1 MTASPSGMSLAA
13 IDGPDFDES
22 MHAELLRYVRFGE
35 EDLRALALLHEH
47 GRDRYE
53 RIATLFYERTREH
66 EGAHAVL
73 RDEAQVERLHRSMVR
88 WLHRFFTAPRDDAYF
103 AETAKVGRVHVQVG
117 LPQRYVFAAMAV
129 LRAEFDDIVEE
140 RIPEP
145 KRAAAR
151 GALAKALHVELG
163 VMLQTYH
170 DDVIDRIRRLDR
182 MEADLRGRALVSSE
196 RRYVHAV
203 DLASFML
210 VGLDASG
217 SVRLFNREAERVTG
231 FARDEALGRS
241 FADLLFAETARPT
254 AEAIERELSGRGRGH
269 ETLRADL
276 LTRAGKIRKV
286 SLQLA
291 RVDDL
296 EPGDVALFVYAYDI
310 TDEIAMGERMRQSE
324 KLAAVGTLAAGLA
337 HEIRNPLNGAQLHV
351 TFLERSLKKAGIHQE
366 DVLEAVRVVDDEIK
380 RLSQLVNEFL
390 DFARPRPLDLRQHS
404 LRALCERTVQLVGPQ
419 ANAARATV
427 SLQLPV
433 ADVALDIDGAK
444 IEQVL
449 LNLLQNAIEAVG
461 PMGGGH
467 VVLRARRKPHE
478 LVLEVEDD
486 GPGLADPAAPIFD
499 AFFSTKPHGT
509 GLGLAIVHRIVTDHG
524 GSIAVESRQPPT
536 IFRITLPLTHNP

>member
-1 MTASPSGMSLAA
+1 MVSFDGAGGGASEA
-13 IDGPDFDES
+13 
-22 MHAELLRYVRFGE
+22 MHEEMLRYVRFGAD
-35 EDLRALALLHEH
+35 DLDALALLE
-47 GRDRYE
+47 RYGGARFD
-53 RIATLFYERTREH
+53 RIATIFYERTREH
-66 EGAHAVL
+66 DDAHAVL
-73 RDEAQVERLHRSMVR
+73 RDEAQVERLQRSMVN
-88 WLHRFFTAPRDDAYF
+88 WLRRFSTGKRDDAYF
-103 AETAKVGRVHVQVG
+103 ADTAKIGRVHVQVG
-117 LPQRYVFAAMAV
+117 LPQRFVFTAMGV
-129 LRAEFDDIVEE
+129 LRAELDAIIDEA
-140 RIPEP
+140 IPEADRP
-145 KRAAAR
+145 RVRA
-151 GALAKALHVELG
+151 ALAKALHVELG

-170 DDVIDRIRRLDR
+170 DDVIERIRRIDR
-182 MEADLRGRALVSSE
+182 MEADMRGRALASSE

-210 VGLDASG
+210 VGLDANG
-217 SVRLFNREAERVTG
+217 SIRLFNREAERITG
-231 FARDEALGRS
+231 LARDEALGRS
-241 FADLLFAETARPT
+241 FSDLFFAETARPT
-254 AEAIERELSGRGRGH
+254 IAAIERELEGRGRGH

-291 RVDDL
+291 RVTDL
-296 EPGDVALFVYAYDI
+296 EPGGVSLFVYAYDV
-310 TDEIAMGERMRQSE
+310 TDEIAMAERVRQSE

-351 TFLERSLKKAGIHQE
+351 TFLERSLKRAGVGAE

-390 DFARPRPLDLRQHS
+390 DFARPRPLDVRPHS

-419 ANAARATV
+419 ASQTHTSV

-433 ADVALDIDGAK
+433 TDLTLEIDGAK

-461 PMGGGH
+461 PIGGGH

-478 LVLEVEDD
+478 LVLEIEDD

-499 AFFSTKPHGT
+499 AFFSTKPQGT

-524 GSIAVESRQPPT
+524 GTISVDTRHPPT
-536 IFRITLPLTHNP
+536 IFRITLPLTSGA

>member
-1 MTASPSGMSLAA
+1 MVSFDGA
-13 IDGPDFDES
+13 GPDAEA
-22 MHAELLRYVRFGE
+22 MHEEMLRYVRFGPD
-35 EDLRALALLHEH
+35 DLEALQLLHRH
-47 GRDRYE
+47 GEPRFE
-53 RIATLFYERTREH
+53 RIAAIFYERTREH
-66 EGAHAVL
+66 DEAHAVL
-73 RDEAQVERLHRSMVR
+73 RDEAQVERLQRSMVG
-88 WLHRFFTAPRDDAYF
+88 WLRRFTTGKRDDAYF
-103 AETAKVGRVHVQVG
+103 ADTAKIGRVHVQVG
-117 LPQRYVFAAMAV
+117 LPQRFVFTAMGV
-129 LRAEFDDIVEE
+129 LRAELDVLIDDE
-140 RIPEP
+140 IPAGD
-145 KRAAAR
+145 RARVRA
-151 GALAKALHVELG
+151 ALAKALHVELG

-170 DDVIDRIRRLDR
+170 DDVIERIRRIDR
-182 MEADLRGRALVSSE
+182 MEADMRGRALASSE

-210 VGLDASG
+210 VGLDANG
-217 SVRLFNREAERVTG
+217 SIRLFNREAERITG
-231 FARDEALGRS
+231 LARDEALGRS
-241 FADLLFAETARPT
+241 FVDLLFAETARST
-254 AEAIERELSGRGRGH
+254 LAAIDRELEGRGRGH

-291 RVDDL
+291 RVSDL
-296 EPGDVALFVYAYDI
+296 EPGGVALFVYAYDI
-310 TDEIAMGERMRQSE
+310 TDEIAMAERVRQSE

-351 TFLERSLKKAGIHQE
+351 TFLERSLKKAGVHAD

-390 DFARPRPLDLRQHS
+390 DFARPRPLDVRPHS
-404 LRALCERTVQLVGPQ
+404 LRALCERTVHLVGPQ
-419 ANAARATV
+419 ASATHTSV
-427 SLQLPV
+427 SVQLPV
-433 ADVALDIDGAK
+433 TDLTLEIDGAK

-449 LNLLQNAIEAVG
+449 LNLLQNAIEAVA

-499 AFFSTKPHGT
+499 AFFSTKPQGT

-524 GSIAVESRQPPT
+524 GTISVDARQPPT
-536 IFRITLPLTHNP
+536 VFRITLPLTSNV

>member
-1 MTASPSGMSLAA
+1 MRMVPF
-13 IDGPDFDES
+13 DGAGDE
-22 MHAELLRYVRFGE
+22 AEPIHVEMLRYVRFGD
-35 EDLRALALLHEH
+35 EDAAALQLLHEY
-47 GRDRYE
+47 GGDRFE
-53 RIATLFYERTREH
+53 RIAALFYERTREFD
-66 EGAHAVL
+66 GAHAVL
-73 RDEAQVERLHRSMVR
+73 RDEAQIERLQRSMAR
-88 WLHRFFTAPRDDAYF
+88 WLHRFCTAQRDDAYF
-103 AETAKVGRVHVQVG
+103 AETAKIGRVHVQVG
-117 LPQRYVFAAMAV
+117 LPQRYVFTSMAV
-129 LRAEFDDIVEE
+129 LRTELDSIIEE
-140 RIPEP
+140 RVPVAS
-145 KRAAAR
+145 RAAVR
-151 GALAKALHVELG
+151 CALAKALHVELG

-170 DDVIDRIRRLDR
+170 DDVIERIRRIDR
-182 MEADLRGRALVSSE
+182 MEADLRGRALASSE

-210 VGLDASG
+210 VGLDPSG
-217 SVRLFNREAERVTG
+217 SIRLFNREAERVTG
-231 FARDEALGRS
+231 YARDEALGRS
-241 FADLLFAETARPT
+241 FVDLLFSETARPT
-254 AEAIERELSGRGRGH
+254 AQAIERELEGRGRGH

-276 LTRAGKIRKV
+276 LTRAGKIRKL
-286 SLQLA
+286 SLQLVK
-291 RVDDL
+291 VDDL
-296 EPGDVALFVYAYDI
+296 DPGDVALFVYAYDV
-310 TDEIAMGERMRQSE
+310 TDEIAMAERVRQSE

-390 DFARPRPLDLRQHS
+390 DFARPRPLDLRPHS

-419 ANAARATV
+419 AAAAHANVT
-427 SLQLPV
+427 LQLPV
-433 ADVALDIDGAK
+433 TDLTLEIDGAK

-449 LNLLQNAIEAVG
+449 LNLMQNAIEAVG

-486 GPGLADPAAPIFD
+486 GPGLADPHAPIFD

-524 GSIAVESRQPPT
+524 GAISVESRQPPT
-536 IFRITLPLTHNP
+536 IFRVTLPLTHSA

>member
-1 MTASPSGMSLAA
+1 MRMATFEGGGA
-13 IDGPDFDES
+13 DGNEP
-22 MHAELLRYVRFGE
+22 MYAEMMRYVRFAD
-35 EDLRALALLHEH
+35 EDADALALLH
-47 GRDRYE
+47 RYGQE
-53 RIATLFYERTREH
+53 RFDHIATVFYERTREH
-66 EGAHAVL
+66 EEAHAVL
-73 RDEAQVERLHRSMVR
+73 RDEAQVERLHRSLVR
-88 WLHRFFTAPRDDAYF
+88 WLHRFCTGARDEAYF

-117 LPQRYVFAAMAV
+117 LPQRYVFTAMAV
-129 LRAEFDDIVEE
+129 LRGELDQLIDEK
-140 RIPEP
+140 IPDK
-145 KRAAAR
+145 KRPAVR
-151 GALAKALHVELG
+151 RALAKALHVEIG

-170 DDVIDRIRRLDR
+170 DDVIERIRRFDR
-182 MEADLRGRALVSSE
+182 MEADMRGRALASSE

-210 VGLDASG
+210 VGLDSGG

-241 FADLLFAETARPT
+241 FVDLLLAETARQT
-254 AEAIERELSGRGRGH
+254 AEAIDRELGGRGRGH

-286 SLQLA
+286 SLQLV

-296 EPGDVALFVYAYDI
+296 DPGDVALFVYAYDI
-310 TDEIAMGERMRQSE
+310 TDEIAMGERVRQSE

-390 DFARPRPLDLRQHS
+390 DFARPRPLDLRAHS

-419 ANAARATV
+419 ATATHTSV
-427 SLQLPV
+427 TLQLPV
-433 ADVALDIDGAK
+433 TDLTLEIDGAK

-478 LVLEVEDD
+478 LVIEIEDD
-486 GPGLADPAAPIFD
+486 GPGISDAGAPIFD
-499 AFFSTKPHGT
+499 AFFSTKPQGT

-524 GSIAVESRQPPT
+524 GSISVESRQPPT
-536 IFRITLPLTHNP
+536 IFRITLPLTHPS

>member
-1 MTASPSGMSLAA
+1 MRMAA
-13 IDGPDFDES
+13 FDGGDADGNEP
-22 MHAELLRYVRFGE
+22 MHAEMLRYVRFGD
-35 EDLRALALLHEH
+35 EDAEALALLHRY
-47 GRDRYE
+47 GQDRFDH
-53 RIATLFYERTREH
+53 IATVFYERTREH
-66 EGAHAVL
+66 EGAHEVL
-73 RDEAQVERLHRSMVR
+73 RDEAQVERLHRSLVR
-88 WLHRFFTAPRDDAYF
+88 WLHRFCTGARDEAYY

-117 LPQRYVFAAMAV
+117 LPQRYVFTAMAV
-129 LRAEFDDIVEE
+129 LRGELDLIIDEKV
-140 RIPEP
+140 PDK
-145 KRAAAR
+145 KRPAVR
-151 GALAKALHVELG
+151 RALAKALHVEIG

-170 DDVIDRIRRLDR
+170 DDVIDRIRRFDR
-182 MEADLRGRALVSSE
+182 MEADMRGRALASSE

-210 VGLDASG
+210 VGLDSGG

-241 FADLLFAETARPT
+241 FVDLLLAETARQT
-254 AEAIERELSGRGRGH
+254 AEAIDRELGGRGRGH

-286 SLQLA
+286 SLQLV

-296 EPGDVALFVYAYDI
+296 DPGDVALFVYAYDI
-310 TDEIAMGERMRQSE
+310 TDEIAMGERVRQSE

-390 DFARPRPLDLRQHS
+390 DFARPRPLDLRAHS

-419 ANAARATV
+419 ATATHT
-427 SLQLPV
+427 SLTLQLPV
-433 ADVALDIDGAK
+433 TDLTLEIDGAK

-486 GPGLADPAAPIFD
+486 GPGLADAAAPIFD
-499 AFFSTKPHGT
+499 AFFSTKPQGT

-524 GSIAVESRQPPT
+524 GSISVESRQPPT
-536 IFRITLPLTHNP
+536 IFRIALPLTHPS